1 MIYSNRFMNMKK
13 IFIYTIHILPKIS
26 NDRLVCVFKHCRSK
40 RIYERFVELANAEPQ
55 SKLLTMPWWL
65 DYDTLII
72 LFQ

>member
-1 MIYSNRFMNMKK
+1 MIYSNRFMNRKK
-13 IFIYTIHILPKIS
+13 IYLPTIHILPKIN
-26 NDRLVCVFKHCRSK
+26 NDGLVCVFKHCRSK